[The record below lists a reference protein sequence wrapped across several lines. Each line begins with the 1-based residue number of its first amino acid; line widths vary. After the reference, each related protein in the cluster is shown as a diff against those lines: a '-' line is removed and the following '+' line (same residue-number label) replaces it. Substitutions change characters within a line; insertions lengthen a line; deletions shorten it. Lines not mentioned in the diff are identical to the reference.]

1 MTGKVETLMC
11 LVFPMAVDD
20 GSSGDDEETGPE
32 DLFQVIHTV
41 LQTNVQHN
49 YSDCSAR

>member
-11 LVFPMAVDD
+11 LIFPIRIEDAVV
-20 GSSGDDEETGPE
+20 GEETGPE
-32 DLFQVIHTV
+32 ELFQAIQSV
-41 LQTNVQHN
+41 LQTNVQSN